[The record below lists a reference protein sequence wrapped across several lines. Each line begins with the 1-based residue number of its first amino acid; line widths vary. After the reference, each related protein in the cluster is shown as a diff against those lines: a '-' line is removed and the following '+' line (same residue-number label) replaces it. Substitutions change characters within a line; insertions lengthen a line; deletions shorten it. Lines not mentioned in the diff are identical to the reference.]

1 MDGSDETAAPCGN
14 FDPYNI
20 NSTDFNPDL
29 YLQRVFKE
37 YRLTEIMDREQQIH
51 REIQLLDS
59 EMQRLVYDNYNK
71 FILATDTIKKMKT
84 DFQTMEQEMESLVE
98 NMSKI
103 SVYSGNVSQSL
114 HKRAQQVANL
124 NTTSTLL
131 NRLQRVF
138 ELPENLR
145 KHKKSGQ
152 YVQAVAL
159 FTSAESILSQY
170 SYIACFKDIHSEC
183 LAIVDEIKVKLLE
196 RFEQRHVNVKELSEA
211 VQLLHELHEPIE
223 KLCAQYLEQA
233 AISLNGDLAVLVRQ
247 VSLARGDSSPAPAG
261 LPPELHLLH
270 STPMDVQ
277 QFVDHSC
284 NSFLGNISLIIA
296 SYAQLFV
303 AGGSGQTESTIMQQ
317 QQDFVRSLID
327 DYFKLVADRIEAER
341 RNNNTE
347 VCVKAL
353 DKTFRRVQALNNLL
367 LQMDLN
373 TKVYEV
379 IQKAAEDKAEFYLE
393 EMQAFIVNKLAE
405 LRHELIQP
413 FKGSLSAVLVNL
425 EAAILEKV
433 KYVLWEMRHFVSPDV
448 TFASSRAQFRNFTS
462 EHLIKRGLLGKFIS
476 FTADTM
482 RSEYCDLNGNPLVQ
496 LVLSKLCL
504 DLRHSLVKQVFRM
517 CDDAVETQS
526 MASSRLPAEV
536 QELVCSVDSLA
547 EEMLQGFVVRS
558 GDVISNMLRKSV
570 DARNWVSC
578 AEPRNVRAVMKR
590 VVEDLTQLDIN
601 IGELY
606 EEGSRRERSSDSS
619 RRTYPY
625 SQRWGP
631 PSTGHTE
638 CSMLPNLNFNK
649 LFSEKIEIMSKVEP
663 NRVSVMT
670 GVIKI
675 SLKTLLECIRL
686 KTFGRFGLQQVQVD
700 AHYLHLYLWRFV
712 QDEQVILVLLDEVV
726 SSSIHRCLDPV
737 LMEHSVIEVISDRG

>member
-1 MDGSDETAAPCGN
+1 MATNDDDAPTGD

-51 REIQLLDS
+51 REVQLLDS

-71 FILATDTIKKMKT
+71 FISATDTIKKMKT

-103 SVYSGNVSQSL
+103 SVYSGNVSQAL

-152 YVQAVAL
+152 FGQAVVL

-170 SYIACFKDIHSEC
+170 SYIACFKDIHTEC
-183 LAIVDEIKVKLLE
+183 LQIVDEIKAKLLE
-196 RFEQRHVNVKELSEA
+196 RFEDRHVNVKDLSEA
-211 VQLLHELHEPIE
+211 VQLLNSLHEPIE

-233 AISLNGDLAVLVRQ
+233 SISLNGDLEVLVRQ
-247 VSLARGDSSPAPAG
+247 VSLAKGDTSPAPSG
-261 LPPELHLLH
+261 LPPELHLLY

-303 AGGSGQTESTIMQQ
+303 SGNGQVDSSIMEQQ
-317 QQDFVRSLID
+317 QNFVRSLIEE
-327 DYFKLVADRIEAER
+327 YFKLVAERIEVENR
-341 RNNNTE
+341 VNNTE
-347 VCVKAL
+347 ICVKAL
-353 DKTFRRVQALNNLL
+353 DKTFRRIQALNNLL
-367 LQMDLN
+367 PQMDLN
-373 TKVYEV
+373 SKVYEI
-379 IQKAAEDKAEFYLE
+379 IQQAATNKTSYYLD
-393 EMQAFIVNKLAE
+393 EMKQCIVNKLGE

-413 FKGSLSAVLVNL
+413 FKGSLPAVLVNL

-433 KYVLWEMRHFVSPDV
+433 KHVLWEMRHFVSPDV
-448 TFASSRAQFRNFTS
+448 TFASSRAQFRSFTS
-462 EHLIKRGLLGKFIS
+462 EHLIKKNLLGQFIN
-476 FTADTM
+476 FLVDTM
-482 RSEYCDLNGNPLVQ
+482 RSEYCDFGGNPLVQ

-504 DLRHSLVKQVFRM
+504 DLRHSLIRQIFRM
-517 CDDAVETQS
+517 CDDAIETQTL
-526 MASSRLPAEV
+526 ASNRLATDV
-536 QELVCSVDSLA
+536 SDLVRKVDQLS
-547 EEMLQGFVVRS
+547 EDMLQAFVVRA

-590 VVEDLTQLDIN
+590 VVEDLTQLDMN

-619 RRTYPY
+619 RRTYPF

-631 PSTGHTE
+631 PSANTE
-638 CSMLPNLNFNK
+638 CSLMSNLNFNK
-649 LFSEKIEIMSKVEP
+649 LFTEKIEIMSKVEP
-663 NRVSVMT
+663 NRISVMT
-670 GVIKI
+670 GIIKI

-686 KTFGRFGLQQVQVD
+686 KTFGKFGLQQVQVD

-712 QDEQVILVLLDEVV
+712 QDEQVIFALLDEIV
-726 SSSIHRCLDPV
+726 SSAIHRCLDPI
-737 LMEHSVIEVISDRG
+737 LMEQSVVEVISDRG

>member
-1 MDGSDETAAPCGN
+1 MNLCSQAKMEGQDESGAVCGD

-51 REIQLLDS
+51 REIQLLES

-71 FILATDTIKKMKT
+71 FISATDTIKKMKT
-84 DFQTMEQEMESLVE
+84 DFQMMEQEMESLVE

-103 SVYSGNVSQSL
+103 SVYSGNVSQAL
-114 HKRAQQVANL
+114 HKRAQQVASL

-145 KHKKSGQ
+145 KHKKNGQ
-152 YVQAVAL
+152 YGQAVTL

-170 SYIACFKDIHSEC
+170 SYIACFKDIHNEC
-183 LAIVDEIKVKLLE
+183 LAIVDEIKAKLLE
-196 RFEQRHVNVKELSEA
+196 RFEERHVNVKELSEA
-211 VQLLHELHEPIE
+211 VQLLNSLHEPIE

-233 AISLNGDLAVLVRQ
+233 AISLNGDLAVLERQ
-247 VSLARGDSSPAPAG
+247 VSLAKGDSSPAPAG

-303 AGGSGQTESTIMQQ
+303 SNGNGQADSTIMEHQQ
-317 QQDFVRSLID
+317 NFVRVLIE
-327 DYFKLVADRIEAER
+327 DYFRLVAERIEAEK
-341 RNNNTE
+341 RNSNNTE
-347 VCVKAL
+347 ICVKAL

-367 LQMDLN
+367 PQMDLN
-373 TKVYEV
+373 KKVYEM
-379 IQKAAEDKAEFYLE
+379 IHKATEDKAEFYLE
-393 EMQAFIVNKLAE
+393 DMKVFIVNKLAE

-433 KYVLWEMRHFVSPDV
+433 KYVLWDMRNFVLQDV
-448 TFASSRAQFRNFTS
+448 TFASSRAQYRNFVS
-462 EHLIKRGLLGKFIS
+462 EQLIKQNLLGKFIS
-476 FTADTM
+476 FTAETM
-482 RSEYCDLNGNPLVQ
+482 KTEYCDLSGNPLVQ
-496 LVLSKLCL
+496 LLLSKLCL
-504 DLRHSLVKQVFRM
+504 DLRHSLVKQLFRM
-517 CDDAVETQS
+517 CDDAIEPQAS
-526 MASSRLPAEV
+526 SSRLPTEV
-536 QELVCSVDSLA
+536 QELVCSVDALA

-558 GDVISNMLRKSV
+558 GDIISSMLRKSV

-590 VVEDLTQLDIN
+590 VVEDLTQLDAN
-601 IGELY
+601 IGAY
-606 EEGSRRERSSDSS
+606 
-619 RRTYPY
+619 
-625 SQRWGP
+625 
-631 PSTGHTE
+631 
-638 CSMLPNLNFNK
+638 NLDF
-649 LFSEKIEIMSKVEP
+649 
-663 NRVSVMT
+663 VS
-670 GVIKI
+670 I
-675 SLKTLLECIRL
+675 
-686 KTFGRFGLQQVQVD
+686 
-700 AHYLHLYLWRFV
+700 
-712 QDEQVILVLLDEVV
+712 
-726 SSSIHRCLDPV
+726 P
-737 LMEHSVIEVISDRG
+737 